1 MGHREMRFLCGLENI
16 FIINSY
22 LLKIS
27 FASHKVAQPLFDGY
41 FDKFKGGRK
50 NMKAGLER
58 WHNW

>member
-1 MGHREMRFLCGLENI
+1 MRFLCGLENI